1 MRGQILVS
9 SNSGGMRYEFLSDFS
24 GTCTVGHPPV
34 EDLMFAKAL
43 DDKEE
48 DQSGGR
54 SPQKPFPDV
63 GGCLTVFPAK
73 FI

>member
-1 MRGQILVS
+1 M
-9 SNSGGMRYEFLSDFS
+9 
-24 GTCTVGHPPV
+24 CTGGHPPV

-54 SPQKPFPDV
+54 SPRMPFPDV

>member
-1 MRGQILVS
+1 MLCEETEVSYGVILPLVT
-9 SNSGGMRYEFLSDFS
+9 G
-24 GTCTVGHPPV
+24 

-48 DQSGGR
+48 DQTGGR
-54 SPQKPFPDV
+54 SRQKQFLDV
-63 GGCLTVFPAK
+63 GSCLKVFPAK

>member
-1 MRGQILVS
+1 MLCEETEVSYGVILPLVT
-9 SNSGGMRYEFLSDFS
+9 GG
-24 GTCTVGHPPV
+24 GCPPG

-54 SPQKPFPDV
+54 SRQKQFLDV
-63 GGCLTVFPAK
+63 GSCLKVFPAK